1 MFRST
6 PQSGERVSAQGASS
20 SDETLIKCLLVD
32 DLDENLLATSAL
44 LQRPGL
50 QILAARSGEQAL
62 EILLEHD
69 VALALLDV
77 QMPRMDGFELAE
89 VMRGS
94 ERSRHIP
101 IIFVTAGAR
110 DMGRQFRGYERG
122 AVDFLYKP
130 IDPVILLNK
139 ASVFFDLHRQ
149 KLQLARELR
158 EKSRALELNEMF
170 MAVLGHDLRNPLN
183 AILMRAQLLRQRSEE
198 AVTRECAES
207 IDASGRRMARLITD
221 LLDVARARQGGEVP
235 LHRTSMVLAE
245 TVARVVAELEAAH
258 SEIHVAVTTVGD
270 TRGWW
275 DGDRLA
281 QAASNLIANAL
292 QHGRQDAGVQVEVD
306 GRARDSVTLTVANA
320 GEIEDRLLPHLFDPL
335 TRNALQPE
343 RKEGLGLGLHIVQ
356 QIVEAHQGAVRA
368 ASAHDTTTL
377 TVSLPRRFDAMDHSP
392 LYMRC

>member
-1 MFRST
+1 MFRSA
-6 PQSGERVSAQGASS
+6 PQSGEGEAAPSPSS
-20 SDETLIKCLLVD
+20 SDDFAIKCLLVD

-77 QMPRMDGFELAE
+77 QMPGMDGFELAE
-89 VMRGS
+89 VMRAS
-94 ERSRHIP
+94 ERTRHIP

-110 DMGRQFRGYERG
+110 DTGRQFRGYERG

-139 ASVFFDLHRQ
+139 ASVFFELHRQ
-149 KLQLARELR
+149 KLQLARELE
-158 EKSRALELNEMF
+158 EKSRALQLNEMF

-183 AILMRAQLLRQRSEE
+183 AILMRAQVLRQRSDE
-198 AVTRECAES
+198 ALTRECADS
-207 IDASGRRMARLITD
+207 IDASGRRMSRLITD
-221 LLDVARARQGGEVP
+221 LLDVARARQGGEVV
-235 LHRTSMVLAE
+235 LHRSSMVLADA
-245 TVARVVAELEAAH
+245 VARVVAELEAGR
-258 SEIHVAVTTVGD
+258 SDVRVELTTIGD

-292 QHGRQDAGVQVEVD
+292 QHGRPEAGVQVSVD
-306 GRARDSVTLTVANA
+306 GRAGDSVMLTVANA
-320 GEIEDRLLPHLFDPL
+320 GAIENRLLPHLFDPL
-335 TRNALQPE
+335 ARNALQPE

-356 QIVEAHQGAVRA
+356 QIVEAHYGAVRA
-368 ASAHDTTTL
+368 SSVNDTTTL
-377 TVSLPRRFDAMDHSP
+377 TVLLPRRGDRADHSP
-392 LYMRC
+392 PYIRS